1 MSILQAIYQ
10 FLFGPLE
17 LFFEVVYGVAFHIVD
32 GNAGAAVIPLSLCL
46 NFLLLPLYN
55 RADSIQ
61 KAEREREQRMSPG
74 VEHINKVFKGDER
87 YMMLQ
92 AYYRLHSYKP
102 VYALRSSLPL
112 LLEIPFFVAAFHFLS
127 NLADFQNTSFGPL
140 ANLEEPDGLLKQGG
154 LSLNLLPFLMTAV
167 NIVSSRIYAKD
178 LSRKDKLQLYGMAD
192 RKSTRLNSSHAT

>member
-55 RADSIQ
+55 RADAIQ
-61 KAEREREQRMSPG
+61 KAELEREQLMAPG
-74 VEHINKVFKGDER
+74 VDHINRVFKGDER

-127 NLADFQNTSFGPL
+127 NLADFHNTPFGPL
-140 ANLEEPDGLLKQGG
+140 ANLAEPDGLLKLGP
-154 LSLNLLPFLMTAV
+154 ST
-167 NIVSSRIYAKD
+167 SSPAASMPRTCPGKT
-178 LSRKDKLQLYGMAD
+178 SFS
-192 RKSTRLNSSHAT
+192 STGWH